1 MRIDF
6 RKMASLLL
14 ASFLLVALTQQSF
27 SADRY
32 IKTVEG
38 EFEDVMFDLQ
48 DAIVNEGLVIERT
61 GDIGEMLERTADAV
75 EGAKT
80 GVDKTFANAKYLL
93 FCSARLT
100 HKATALDPRNI
111 SMCPFIVFAY
121 DNPKDAGK
129 VSVGYRNPDFGNLP
143 ASDSIVVEVHAYLKT
158 MIDTATEGY

>member
-1 MRIDF
+1 MRIVS
-6 RKMASLLL
+6 RKFASLLL
-14 ASFLLVALTQQSF
+14 ASFLMIAATQQSF

-38 EFEDVMFDLQ
+38 DFEDVMFDLQ

-61 GDIGEMLERTADAV
+61 GDIGVMLDRTADAV

-80 GVDKTFANAKYLL
+80 GDDKTFTNAKYLL

-111 SMCPFIVFAY
+111 SMCPFIVYVY
-121 DNPKDAGK
+121 DNPKEAGK
-129 VSVGYRNPDFGNLP
+129 VSVGYRNPDFGKLP
-143 ASDSIVVEVHAYLKT
+143 ASDPIVVEVHAYLKS

>member
-1 MRIDF
+1 MRIGF
-6 RKMASLLL
+6 RKIASLLL
-14 ASFLLVALTQQSF
+14 VTSLVIGGTGQSF

-38 EFEDVMFDLQ
+38 DFEDVMFDLQ

-61 GDIGEMLERTADAV
+61 GDIGEMLERTANAV
-75 EGAKT
+75 EGAKS
-80 GVDKTFANAKYLL
+80 GEDKTFTNAKYLL

-111 SMCPFIVFAY
+111 SMCPFIVYAY
-121 DNPKDAGK
+121 DNPKSPGK
-129 VSVGYRNPDFGNLP
+129 VSLGYRNPDFGNLP
-143 ASDSIVVEVHAYLKT
+143 ASDPIVVEVHAYLKA